1 MVKKSKKHWAFL
13 LAILAFVSIFL
24 LVLVQ
29 NKPYTQEKIDLNDIE
44 SMNIGAEMPR
54 IIYGNSEKIILHG
67 TFGIIFY
74 DLQKELIYER
84 IPTNS
89 LDDLKLLSYLVSASE
104 DGKNIYISEID
115 GRIFKYDTA
124 KKSFEI
130 TDRIDEKMFSLEE
143 VSLHSDER
151 YSYSVDTK
159 HILGSQ
165 VLTLKN
171 DFLYLQANEDWS
183 MNSLQLVI
191 VNAETHDK
199 RTISFFRKGE

>member
-1 MVKKSKKHWAFL
+1 MNKCKRNLVFFFTT
-13 LAILAFVSIFL
+13 LAIVSII
-24 LVLVQ
+24 LVITVQ
-29 NKPYTQEKIDLNDIE
+29 KKPHTHEKIDLNDIE

-84 IPTNS
+84 IPMNS
-89 LDDLKLLSYLVSASE
+89 LDDLKLLSYLVSASK

-130 TDRIDEKMFSLEE
+130 TDRIDEKMFSLED

-159 HILGSQ
+159 HLLGSQ
-165 VLTLKN
+165 VLTIEN
-171 DFLYLQANEDWS
+171 NFLYLQANEDWS
-183 MNSLQLVI
+183 MSSLQLVI